1 MNPQQSPQNNVKRNL
16 QEISEKINEMQA
28 KTYDHLGF
36 RDDLDKLMSKMQKLR
51 DKIQSKY
58 DKTDKSDKKD
68 WDALEKNIYKDIES
82 FNRAFRKAGE
92 LFNSNP

>member
-1 MNPQQSPQNNVKRNL
+1 MNQQQLSQNKVKKTL

-58 DKTDKSDKKD
+58 NKTDKSDKKD
-68 WDALEKNIYKDIES
+68 WDTLEKSIYKDIES

-92 LFNSNP
+92 LFDSNP